1 MQVVDNTVRPGLT
14 ILKVSWEMVV
24 LAWTQRLSR
33 LSHGGGDSATGGD
46 YVSVMAADQ
55 HQYLGSGSNYY
66 LRDEQPRQFQGHEV
80 KDVGADEVDGHGVGG
95 TSGSDVDDLDTTF
108 EGDDPVNTVQGPCS
122 LADDAVIPE
131 HRHTNLVGDL
141 KVTEAQLRSLNGSS
155 NAAPERRQTRL
166 AGGLLA
172 TEERRRPCAAAAGD
186 NENIVGVTPRSSC
199 LSSGVNRSD
208 VDIGVK
214 PHSSCLSSNVNC
226 SDSVDYS
233 RIQRVM
239 DMVRHHREDDDD
251 VTLPSWR
258 QLVQCSNGRCT
269 SNSPSDGPDYPAET
283 RDNRSSGKVC
293 AQGLPVK
300 HTRFR
305 CDTGKYANDQ
315 TDDTHGAGE
324 YNRGEVVNTQ
334 ERGEYRESRVQVNN
348 GKFANTSEFLPISYS
363 CSDADVHERYQS
375 SASIQLAPR
384 HETDISDGLNTH
396 NTHEVR
402 EYRNGEYEEVS
413 DRQNFVES
421 SSTAILHLAPN
432 RMGPRSYVSR
442 NNDEEDGSRSVVD
455 MESTHILQYD
465 RVQAVKKQDR
475 YH

>member
-108 EGDDPVNTVQGPCS
+108 EGDDPVDVVLGPCS

-141 KVTEAQLRSLNGSS
+141 KVTEVQLRSLNGSS
-155 NAAPERRQTRL
+155 NATPEQRQTRL
-166 AGGLLA
+166 AGSLLT
-172 TEERRRPCAAAAGD
+172 TEEQRRQCAAAAGD
-186 NENIVGVTPRSSC
+186 DENITGITPRSSC
-199 LSSGVNRSD
+199 LSSD
-208 VDIGVK
+208 
-214 PHSSCLSSNVNC
+214 VNC

-233 RIQRVM
+233 CIQRVM
-239 DMVRHHREDDDD
+239 DVVRHHKEDDGD

-258 QLVQCSNGRCT
+258 QLVQRDDGGRTSSN
-269 SNSPSDGPDYPAET
+269 PSDGPDYPAET

-334 ERGEYRESRVQVNN
+334 ERGEYRESRVRVNN